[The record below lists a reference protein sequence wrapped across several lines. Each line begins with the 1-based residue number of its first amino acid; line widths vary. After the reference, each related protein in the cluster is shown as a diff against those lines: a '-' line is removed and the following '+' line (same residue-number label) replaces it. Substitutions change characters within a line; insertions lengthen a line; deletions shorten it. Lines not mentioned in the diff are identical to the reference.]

1 MSLFLGALLIF
12 GLRLVDVSIGA
23 IRIVMVVRGER
34 WIAGLLGF
42 FESLTWAIAA
52 GLVFSNLDSPV
63 RLVAFA
69 AGFGA
74 GTVLGSTAERKIA
87 LGKSVMRVITPFD
100 APEVAPALRDAGFGV
115 TVVNAEGKEGD
126 VRLAFTVIPRR
137 RTPEVLSIVRAINP
151 NAFVTVEGVS
161 TPQIRARRASRIR
174 K

>member
-12 GLRLVDVSIGA
+12 GLRLIDVSLGA

-42 FESLTWAIAA
+42 FESLTWVVAA

-63 RLVAFA
+63 RMVSYA

-74 GTVLGSTAERKIA
+74 GTVLGSTVERKIA
-87 LGKSVMRVITPFD
+87 IGKSVMRVITAVE

-115 TVVNAEGKEGD
+115 TVVNAEGRKGE

-137 RTPEVLSIVRAINP
+137 RAREVLSIVYAVNP
-151 NAFVTVEGVS
+151 DAFVTIEDVS
-161 TPQIRARRASRIR
+161 TPEVHARRSSRIF